1 MVPKGGLD
9 LHGFPHHRLKMP
21 VVCTGFAVRADI
33 VPTRE
38 FISSS
43 TRFPFLIKLD
53 SHEGNDK
60 YYVLSFDK
68 PFREKGGEMAKTVSD
83 NLIVRIIQKGEE
95 KVFDLRKT
103 FNENPN
109 RVISTV
115 GTVNEDGWPNTA
127 PMSLF
132 FCPDEETIVAGMVR
146 SSQTATNI
154 RRDGRVIIEMV
165 FGGDVVFGIRGKGT
179 VQKEALECSET
190 TMAFKIDVVSVKRDT
205 SPAQIVTSGPSC
217 TPRSDRAVEYEKAVW
232 KELIEI
238 AST

>member
-1 MVPKGGLD
+1 
-9 LHGFPHHRLKMP
+9 
-21 VVCTGFAVRADI
+21 
-33 VPTRE
+33 
-38 FISSS
+38 
-43 TRFPFLIKLD
+43 
-53 SHEGNDK
+53 
-60 YYVLSFDK
+60 
-68 PFREKGGEMAKTVSD
+68 MAKTVSD

-132 FCPDEETIVAGMVR
+132 YCKDEKTIVAGMVR

-165 FGGDVVFGIRGKGT
+165 FGRRCRLRNSRKRNRAKRSFRVQRDHHGIQDRRSLRKEGHFSCADSHIGT
-179 VQKEALECSET
+179 VVHAT
-190 TMAFKIDVVSVKRDT
+190 V
-205 SPAQIVTSGPSC
+205 
-217 TPRSDRAVEYEKAVW
+217 
-232 KELIEI
+232 
-238 AST
+238 

>member
-1 MVPKGGLD
+1 
-9 LHGFPHHRLKMP
+9 
-21 VVCTGFAVRADI
+21 
-33 VPTRE
+33 
-38 FISSS
+38 
-43 TRFPFLIKLD
+43 
-53 SHEGNDK
+53 
-60 YYVLSFDK
+60 
-68 PFREKGGEMAKTVSD
+68 MAKTVSD

-132 FCPDEETIVAGMVR
+132 FCPDEKTIVAGMVR
-146 SSQTATNI
+146 ASQTATNI

-217 TPRSDRAVEYEKAVW
+217 TPRSDRAVEYEKAAW